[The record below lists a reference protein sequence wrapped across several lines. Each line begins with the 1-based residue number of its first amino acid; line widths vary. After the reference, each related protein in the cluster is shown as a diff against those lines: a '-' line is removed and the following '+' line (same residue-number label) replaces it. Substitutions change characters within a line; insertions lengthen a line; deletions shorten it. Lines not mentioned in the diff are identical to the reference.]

1 MSRHPN
7 DSRNGAHADKNIV
20 RRETPPSEVT
30 ETGVT
35 PRVENV
41 GGSVGGVGGSGGAAA
56 IGQGGTVPEGGQRAE
71 VPQGAQ
77 VDVGGSP
84 AVTELLLRMMSR
96 AEGTERRA
104 EVREQRIEQLLLTRF
119 VPPEEAPV
127 PPSLYPGPDRSP
139 TPAGSE
145 RDDESSLDEDSS
157 GEVEGGK
164 AEADGKENGDETEV
178 PVVRKKATA
187 CVRCHGR
194 KIGCSLAGRTKGSG
208 TRKSSAKKPAGTK
221 PTSSRRAR
229 GRTEV
234 TEVAEVP
241 VARTRR
247 QEDAALIAELG
258 ADVRRLSAQVRDLT
272 RELRTTQETSSRLAT
287 FVAGSLAAHGG
298 VEENAWMGG
307 AITESRQF
315 AEDMRRRAGGQ
326 GGSGRTEEEKEADE
340 RKRKRAVVEQL
351 ADSDAEEE
359 PRPKKKVKKEKT
371 DDKVDWPEG
380 FQKGHGTSPPEDAEV
395 IDLVE
400 SDDSKTESESESE
413 EDAPKKKDVKGK
425 GKAKRT
431 FRLNWIKSRR
441 RRKFYGTCPEL
452 DYEQDVSGIPEDKQ
466 KDENGEGQEPD
477 ERKAQVDVYGR
488 PVRHRTGQL
497 LRSRRPEVNRKNQM

>member
-1 MSRHPN
+1 MSGHPN
-7 DSRNGAHADKNIV
+7 DSRNGADADENIV
-20 RRETPPSEVT
+20 RRETPLSEVM

-35 PRVENV
+35 PRVENA

-84 AVTELLLRMMSR
+84 AVTELLLRMLSR

-127 PPSLYPGPDRSP
+127 PPSHYPGPDRSS

-145 RDDESSLDEDSS
+145 GDDESSLDEDSS
-157 GEVEGGK
+157 EEDPMEVARLKEEKRKRTERKTEMKRRLKELAEKKKTLKGK
-164 AEADGKENGDETEV
+164 KTEEAEV
-178 PVVRKKATA
+178 PVVRKKGPVCEACRVAKVPCEPRDTGNSAGPSATA

-194 KIGCSLAGRTKGSG
+194 KIGCPLAGRTKGSG

-272 RELRTTQETSSRLAT
+272 RELRMTQETSSCLAT

-298 VEENAWMGG
+298 DEENAWMGE

-380 FQKGHGTSPPEDAEV
+380 FRKGHGTSPPEDAEV

-400 SDDSKTESESESE
+400 SDDSETESESESE

-425 GKAKRT
+425 GKAKARNPT
-431 FRLNWIKSRR
+431 S
-441 RRKFYGTCPEL
+441 E
-452 DYEQDVSGIPEDKQ
+452 EED
-466 KDENGEGQEPD
+466 
-477 ERKAQVDVYGR
+477 
-488 PVRHRTGQL
+488 
-497 LRSRRPEVNRKNQM
+497 